1 MSTRQEV
8 YKLIIEKKDNKEI
21 AAALNI
27 SVRTVERYRKDF
39 NDTTNDNNDDKN
51 ATATNDNRRKKK
63 EKAKA
68 LIESG
73 ETIRDVGDKLG
84 LSKSVAGRL
93 SSKEKLQV
101 KQLDYLKSFRE
112 QYREEITKNKKDRLN
127 LNNLAKEKIEYTLNL
142 AEDISKDTQK
152 LIKMNEETE
161 QKIFELD
168 RIERLERLELEK
180 NKFKNDLLIDFTERI
195 QKLTDENIMKVLD
208 FMKSLE
214 SDTDESANWFDRKRI
229 TEQKEK

>member
-27 SVRTVERYRKDF
+27 SIRSVQLYRKEYEKDL
-39 NDTTNDNNDDKN
+39 NKSESEIKN
-51 ATATNDNRRKKK
+51 ESESEKKKRK
-63 EKAKA
+63 EKAKV
-68 LIESG
+68 LIETGASLK
-73 ETIRDVGDKLG
+73 EAATQSNTTIDVVK
-84 LSKSVAGRL
+84 RL

-101 KQLDYLKSFRE
+101 KQLDYLKTFRE
-112 QYREEITKNKKDRLN
+112 QYIEEITKNKKDRLN
-127 LNNLAKEKIEYTLNL
+127 LNNIAKKKIEYTLNL

-195 QKLTDENIMKVLD
+195 QKLTDENIMKVLE

-214 SDTDESANWFDRKRI
+214 SDTDENI
-229 TEQKEK
+229 N

>member
-27 SVRTVERYRKDF
+27 SVRSVQLYRKEYEKDL
-39 NDTTNDNNDDKN
+39 NESEIKN
-51 ATATNDNRRKKK
+51 ESESEKKKRK
-63 EKAKA
+63 EKAKV
-68 LIESG
+68 LIETGASLK
-73 ETIRDVGDKLG
+73 EAATQSNTTIDIVK
-84 LSKSVAGRL
+84 RL

-112 QYREEITKNKKDRLN
+112 QYREEITKNKKDRLK
-127 LNNLAKEKIEYTLNL
+127 LNNKAKEKIEYTLNL

-152 LIKMNEETE
+152 LIVMNEETE

-168 RIERLERLELEK
+168 RIERLERFELEK
-180 NKFKNDLLIDFTERI
+180 VKYKDSRLNIISEELAN
-195 QKLTDENIMKVLD
+195 LTDDDIEKILQIIE
-208 FMKSLE
+208 KS
-214 SDTDESANWFDRKRI
+214 
-229 TEQKEK
+229 KEVDKNE